1 MSIQNV
7 YTVFNQY
14 PYYVLT
20 RKEEKKEIMGKFA
33 HALAP
38 APPNLC

>member
-1 MSIQNV
+1 M
-7 YTVFNQY
+7 FNQY
-14 PYYVLT
+14 PYYVLA
-20 RKEEKKEIMGKFA
+20 RKEEKENMGKFA

>member
-1 MSIQNV
+1 M
-7 YTVFNQY
+7 FNQY
-14 PYYVLT
+14 PYYGLT
-20 RKEEKKEIMGKFA
+20 RIEEKRKIMGKFA